1 MKENKFVLA
10 LLLSSLFIAF
20 LGIGLV
26 VPVFPELMDEMG
38 ISGTTVGYLTAAFAF
53 AQFIV
58 SPFTGKAVD
67 QYGRKIILVIGL
79 FIFGFSEFLFG
90 ISRVVESLFV
100 SRLLGGISAAF
111 IMPAVTAFIADIS
124 SLESRPK
131 ALGYMSAAIST
142 GFIIGPG
149 VGGFLAEISIRVP
162 FYFAGILG
170 TLAGLLAVIFL
181 KEPTRQADE
190 HQQEAIGLLSTLK
203 KITAAKYLPAVIVI
217 FISTFGL
224 VSFESFFG
232 LFVDHKFQYTPKD
245 IAYILTGSAIL
256 GVIAQVLL
264 FEKIVDRIGEKA
276 VIGLSLLISG
286 IFVIVTTFVNGF
298 VAIFV
303 LTVLIFVGFDL
314 FRPAVSTYLS
324 RVADNEQGFAGGMNS
339 MFTSLATIFGP
350 IIGGWLFDIDIHYSY
365 YFTAILLLLG
375 AVITVIWANYA
386 NRSKQTETSH
396 FVKY

>member
-38 ISGTTVGYLTAAFAF
+38 ISGTTVGYLTAAFAL

-79 FIFGFSEFLFG
+79 FIFGLSEFLFG
-90 ISRVVESLFV
+90 ISKVVELLFV

-124 SLESRPK
+124 TLESRPK

-170 TLAGLLAVIFL
+170 TIAGLLAVIFL

-190 HQQEAIGLLSTLK
+190 QQQEALGLVSTLK

-286 IFVIVTTFVNGF
+286 VFVIVTTFVNGF
-298 VAIFV
+298 VAIFI
-303 LTVLIFVGFDL
+303 LTVLIFVAFDL

-365 YFTAILLLLG
+365 YFTAILLMFG
-375 AVITVIWANYA
+375 AVITAVWANYA
-386 NRSKQTETSH
+386 SRSKGTSH
-396 FVKY
+396 SVKY